1 PRNFQPKGKLFSYS
15 ADNCAAGIISGKS
28 RLEAPPFFD
37 EALSEPGK
45 EWREVE
51 VARLIEFFSHPAKFF
66 VRHRLGIELPR
77 DREEADDREPFA
89 LHGLKRY
96 GLEQQLLDD
105 ALDGLDPESALES
118 VRASG
123 VLPPGGTGGVI

>member
-1 PRNFQPKGKLFSYS
+1 MSELLDYIVENFETKIDDFVIRHPLQAFSARNFQPNGKLFSYS
-15 ADNCAAGIISGKS
+15 ADNCAAGIISGKN

-51 VARLIEFFSHPAKFF
+51 VARLVEFFSHPAKFF

-77 DREEADDREPFA
+77 EREEMEDREPFA
-89 LHGLKRY
+89 LHSLDRY
-96 GLEQQLLDD
+96 D
-105 ALDGLDPESALES
+105 
-118 VRASG
+118 
-123 VLPPGGTGGVI
+123 I